1 MTIALG
7 KVFSIELSES
17 TATATLA
24 SAAAA
29 TMGRTASQ
37 VLIGWIPGVGNVIN
51 ACTAATITETIGW
64 LLAEDF
70 AKEAAA

>member
-1 MTIALG
+1 
-7 KVFSIELSES
+7 
-17 TATATLA
+17 
-24 SAAAA
+24 
-29 TMGRTASQ
+29 MGRTASQ